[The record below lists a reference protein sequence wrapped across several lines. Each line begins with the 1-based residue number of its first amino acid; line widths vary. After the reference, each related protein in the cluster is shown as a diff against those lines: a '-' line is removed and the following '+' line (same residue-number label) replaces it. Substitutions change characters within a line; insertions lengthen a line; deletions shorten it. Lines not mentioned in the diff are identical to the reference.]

1 MNLNLFLPSCFDS
14 ILLRPS
20 QVGFAITEAHHYS
33 VGVPYFKP
41 WNEEVFHEEGRK
53 SSWLVLRAVFFR
65 TRNQELRTK
74 NSTYGAK

>member
-41 WNEEVFHEEGRK
+41 WNEELLMRK
-53 SSWLVLRAVFFR
+53 AGK
-65 TRNQELRTK
+65 QEV
-74 NSTYGAK
+74 